1 MDNASMCLH
10 RTNHSKSSACM
21 AGCLFLFSL
30 FSLASFLLFF
40 FLFGFFTFLTL
51 GVLQTWT
58 ITWCCRTLWYPW
70 QYS

>member
-1 MDNASMCLH
+1 
-10 RTNHSKSSACM
+10 M